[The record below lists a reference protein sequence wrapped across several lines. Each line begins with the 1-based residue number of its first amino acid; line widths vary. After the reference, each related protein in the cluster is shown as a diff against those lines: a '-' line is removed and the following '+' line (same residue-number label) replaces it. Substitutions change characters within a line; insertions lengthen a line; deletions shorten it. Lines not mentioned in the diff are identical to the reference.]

1 LPDPAIGRTVEERA
15 TTLVVRAVH
24 PHRRSA
30 KTPMQRR
37 THAALGAWTLG
48 PTPPTQAW
56 GDAFR
61 SIELVGSSTVL
72 DEPRGP
78 VEDPIMAAR
87 AWLDDPARVEV
98 LPNDVLVRAHASLDV
113 AAVHL
118 HELDMLAG
126 DVARDANDGQV
137 VDPLRLQQVDA
148 MAEQLRVY
156 AERLR
161 ELLDPETFRAEHAI
175 THLQRGLDSAAV
187 GGLPAFVA
195 ALA

>member
-1 LPDPAIGRTVEERA
+1 
-15 TTLVVRAVH
+15 
-24 PHRRSA
+24 
-30 KTPMQRR
+30 MQRR

-61 SIELVGSSTVL
+61 SIELVGSSTV
-72 DEPRGP
+72 DEEPRAAL
-78 VEDPIMAAR
+78 EDPIEAAR
-87 AWLDDPARVEV
+87 TWLEDPARIERI
-98 LPNDVLVRAHASLDV
+98 PADVRERAHASLDV

-126 DVARDANDGQV
+126 DVARDANSGQV

-148 MAEQLRVY
+148 MAEQLRTY

-161 ELLDPETFRAEHAI
+161 ELLDPATFRADQAFE
-175 THLQRGLDSAAV
+175 HLQRGLDSAVV
-187 GGLPAFVA
+187 GGLPALVA
-195 ALA
+195 AL